1 MIPIRIDQSTPAR
14 DTYRAERVRSLFNA
28 TDDQA
33 TRFTLD
39 ADLPIDHDG
48 DWKVG
53 LVVGPSGSGKTSI
66 GRAIFGEN
74 LIYEPEWP
82 AEESIVEAIH
92 ADGDFNTVT
101 GALAQAG
108 LGDVPAWLR
117 PYGVLS
123 MGQRFRA
130 DLARVLAERPDRVV
144 LDEFTSV
151 VDRQI
156 ARVGAAAF
164 QKAWRRGTGKAVLLS
179 CHYDV
184 IDWIQP
190 DWIFDTATGRFET
203 KESVQ
208 SRPRPRIDVDI
219 RLGGWGLWPL
229 FKPHHYLSSGPMIG
243 AKCYVGFVDGE
254 PVVHMGVGTKNVPV
268 RNKRG
273 RSVQAVEARGCR
285 LVTMPEWQGAGI
297 ASKFMREVCDL
308 QLRGEGV
315 LPGRKMTTLFHTSHP
330 QLCESLRRDPRWRQ
344 VSGGLTGAKTGTSI
358 QSLRSSAAQMGNVK
372 RAGFGGHFRAV
383 QGFRYY
389 GEGAAA

>member
-33 TRFTLD
+33 TRFTLN
-39 ADLPIDHDG
+39 ADLPIDLDG

-66 GRAIFGEN
+66 GRSIFGED
-74 LIYEPEWP
+74 LIYAPEWP

-190 DWIFDTATGRFET
+190 DWIFDTATGKFET

-219 RLGGWGLWPL
+219 RLGGG
-229 FKPHHYLSSGPMIG
+229 
-243 AKCYVGFVDGE
+243 
-254 PVVHMGVGTKNVPV
+254 GTF
-268 RNKRG
+268 G
-273 RSVQAVEARGCR
+273 RSLSRI
-285 LVTMPEWQGAGI
+285 TTWPAG
-297 ASKFMREVCDL
+297 R
-308 QLRGEGV
+308 
-315 LPGRKMTTLFHTSHP
+315 
-330 QLCESLRRDPRWRQ
+330 
-344 VSGGLTGAKTGTSI
+344 
-358 QSLRSSAAQMGNVK
+358 
-372 RAGFGGHFRAV
+372 
-383 QGFRYY
+383 
-389 GEGAAA
+389 

>member
-28 TDDQA
+28 TDEQA
-33 TRFTLD
+33 TRFTLT
-39 ADLPIDHDG
+39 ADLPIDLDG
-48 DWKVG
+48 DWQVG

-66 GRAIFGEN
+66 GRAIFGED
-74 LIYEPEWP
+74 LIYAPEWP

-190 DWIFDTATGRFET
+190 DWIFDTATGKFET

-208 SRPRPRIDVDI
+208 ARPRPRIDVDI
-219 RLGGWGLWPL
+219 RLGGWDLWPL
-229 FKPHHYLSSGPMIG
+229 FKPHHYLASGPMIG
-243 AKCYVGFVDGE
+243 AKCYVGFVGGE
-254 PVVHMGVGTKNVPV
+254 PVVHMGMGTKNVQAK
-268 RNKRG
+268 NKRG
-273 RSVQAVEARGCR
+273 KSVHAVEARGCR

-297 ASKFMREVCDL
+297 ASKFMDEVCDL
-308 QLRGEGV
+308 QLRGEGI
-315 LPGRKMTTLFHTSHP
+315 LPGRRMTTVFHTSHP
-330 QLCESLRRDPRWRQ
+330 QLCEALRRNRRWRQ
-344 VSGGLTGAKTGTSI
+344 ISGVLHGSNKGSSRA
-358 QSLRSSAAQMGNVK
+358 SLRKAKSGEVGMGS
-372 RAGFGGHFRAV
+372 GYGGHFRAV

-389 GEGAAA
+389 GKEAAQ

>member
-33 TRFTLD
+33 TRFTLT
-39 ADLPIDHDG
+39 ADLPIDLDG
-48 DWKVG
+48 DWQVG

-66 GRAIFGEN
+66 GRAIFGED
-74 LIYEPEWP
+74 LIYAPEWP

-184 IDWIQP
+184 IDWVQP
-190 DWIFDTATGRFET
+190 DWIFDTATGKFET

-208 SRPRPRIDVDI
+208 ARPRPRIDVDI
-219 RLGGWGLWPL
+219 RLGGWDLWPL
-229 FKPHHYLSSGPMIG
+229 FKPHHYLASGPMIG

-254 PVVHMGVGTKNVPV
+254 PVVHMGMGTKNVQAK
-268 RNKRG
+268 NKRG
-273 RSVQAVEARGCR
+273 KSVHAVEARGCR

-297 ASKFMREVCDL
+297 ASKFMDEVCDL
-308 QLRGEGV
+308 QLRGEGI
-315 LPGRKMTTLFHTSHP
+315 LPGRRMTTVFHTSHP
-330 QLCESLRRDPRWRQ
+330 QLCEALRRNRRWRQ
-344 VSGGLTGAKTGTSI
+344 ISGVLHGSNKGSSRA
-358 QSLRSSAAQMGNVK
+358 SLRKAKSGEVGMGS
-372 RAGFGGHFRAV
+372 GYGGHFRAV

-389 GEGAAA
+389 GKEAAQ

>member
-33 TRFTLD
+33 TRFTLN

-48 DWKVG
+48 DWKIG

-66 GRAIFGEN
+66 GRSIFGED
-74 LIYEPEWP
+74 LIYAPEWP

-164 QKAWRRGTGKAVLLS
+164 QKAWRRGTGKTVLLS

-190 DWIFDTATGRFET
+190 DWIFDTATGKFET

-219 RLGGWGLWPL
+219 RLGGWDLWPL
-229 FKPHHYLSSGPMIG
+229 FKPHHYLASGPMIG

-254 PVVHMGVGTKNVPV
+254 PVVHMGMGTKSVATK
-268 RNKRG
+268 NKRG
-273 RSVQAVEARGCR
+273 KRVTAVEARGCR

-297 ASKFMREVCDL
+297 ASKFMDAVCEM
-308 QLRGEGV
+308 QLTGDGV
-315 LPGRKMTTLFHTSHP
+315 LPGRRMTTVFHTSHP
-330 QLCESLRRDPRWRQ
+330 QLCEALRRNEKWRQ
-344 VSGGLTGAKTGTSI
+344 VSGVLHGANAAKSAKSLNTSRSGRGLQGPT
-358 QSLRSSAAQMGNVK
+358 
-372 RAGFGGHFRAV
+372 AGYGGHFRAV

-389 GEGAAA
+389 GEAAA

>member
-39 ADLPIDHDG
+39 ADLPIDRDG
-48 DWKVG
+48 DWKIG

-66 GRAIFGEN
+66 GREIFGEN
-74 LIYEPEWP
+74 LIYAPEWP

-184 IDWIQP
+184 IDWVRP
-190 DWIFDTATGRFET
+190 DWIFDTATGRFEA

-219 RLGGWGLWPL
+219 RLGGWDLWPL
-229 FKPHHYLSSGPMIG
+229 FKPHHYLASGPMIG

-254 PVVHMGVGTKNVPV
+254 PVVHMGMGTKSVSGK
-268 RNKRG
+268 NKRG
-273 RSVQAVEARGCR
+273 KRVTAVEARGCR

-297 ASKFMREVCDL
+297 ASKFMDAVCEL
-308 QLRGEGV
+308 QLTGDGI
-315 LPGRKMTTLFHTSHP
+315 LPGRRMTTVFHTSHP
-330 QLCESLRRDPRWRQ
+330 QLCEALRRNGKWRQ
-344 VSGGLTGAKTGTSI
+344 VSGVLHGAHKGKSASTLKASQTTSTVGTGY
-358 QSLRSSAAQMGNVK
+358 
-372 RAGFGGHFRAV
+372 GGHFRAV

-389 GEGAAA
+389 GKEAAQ